1 MVEISAKIGSG
12 IDRLLEMVL
21 LQAEIMELKAD
32 PTIRAQGAVIE
43 ARLEKGRGSV
53 VTLLVQKGT
62 LRVGSPFI
70 AGGCY
75 GRVRAMVDDRGGEI
89 KEAVP
94 SSSVQVTGLN
104 GVPYAGDT
112 FMTTEDESEA
122 RSISLKRQQI
132 RREYEIRRI
141 TPTTLESVY
150 EKIKDGQISDLRIVI
165 KGDVAGT
172 VEALSDTLSPIGNEE
187 VRVNIIHT
195 GVGAINESDVLLA
208 VASDAIIV
216 GFHVTADPRAR
227 ELANRER
234 VDIRTYSIIYE
245 VKEDITK
252 AVEGLLRPEMVEHWV
267 GTVEV
272 RQTFRV
278 PRAGVISGSY
288 VQQGRI
294 RRGDRIRISRDGM
307 VVHEGAVISLRRF
320 KDDARE
326 VAAGLECGVGIE
338 NFDDVKVGDLIEAY
352 ELVETER
359 KL

>member
-1 MVEISAKIGSG
+1 
-12 IDRLLEMVL
+12 
-21 LQAEIMELKAD
+21 
-32 PTIRAQGAVIE
+32 
-43 ARLEKGRGSV
+43 
-53 VTLLVQKGT
+53 
-62 LRVGSPFI
+62 
-70 AGGCY
+70 
-75 GRVRAMVDDRGGEI
+75 
-89 KEAVP
+89 
-94 SSSVQVTGLN
+94 
-104 GVPYAGDT
+104 
-112 FMTTEDESEA
+112 
-122 RSISLKRQQI
+122 
-132 RREYEIRRI
+132 
-141 TPTTLESVY
+141 
-150 EKIKDGQISDLRIVI
+150 
-165 KGDVAGT
+165 
-172 VEALSDTLSPIGNEE
+172 
-187 VRVNIIHT
+187 
-195 GVGAINESDVLLA
+195 
-208 VASDAIIV
+208 
-216 GFHVTADPRAR
+216 
-227 ELANRER
+227 LANRER